1 MFVFASP
8 EVAHAGI
15 FTDFLADAGNAIL
28 SFFGLLV
35 WAAGV
40 LLNYAILANLN
51 IAGFVTDQTG
61 VKAAWTIIRD
71 LANIGFIFI
80 LLFIGIAMILR
91 LDGYNTKKLLATL
104 IIAALLVNFSM
115 FFAKVVI
122 DVSNAFALEFYE
134 AVSAPCN
141 GNKDILNCLDNG
153 ISDRFMQNLKLT
165 TIFNLEGDTGISGF
179 TKLGN
184 TESGFLDAE
193 EINKGNKT
201 GANIEL
207 NAGNIFLITFLG
219 SIFLLITAFVFFA
232 VSILFVIRF
241 IALII
246 LITLSPIGIAAF
258 ALPATAQYGSKW
270 WKALFQYSFF
280 APVYLLFTYIIFKF
294 MDSLTRDFGAEKSM
308 FTAIIKGDSGSVGI
322 IFNFLVITSL
332 MLASL
337 LLARNMSGAVG
348 SKAVG
353 FSNTL
358 RKWGQ
363 GAILSRTVGR
373 LGYWLGRGQDRTAIR
388 TADTTER
395 GWIGRRFTGALKVLS
410 PLGKYTGAAKVAR
423 KTLQAV
429 EGSKFSGT
437 ESFKEGVEYKQ
448 RRKKVLDV
456 EKEVIE
462 TKGAAKKLAIE
473 PNNEEAI
480 AIIGKSG
487 IKTLEKIDPKLLYHE
502 NVAWHL
508 DENQLRAI
516 GKSDEFT
523 DRDTEQ
529 ILSAHFKTLTNA
541 INNLKANPGNQ
552 TLRDNL
558 NKEFKGLSDKE
569 FELFVGKLGS
579 ILRTGDAAQDK
590 AIASTI
596 KQSHLSVLK
605 KSNEVNRGT
614 KQFVQDTRK
623 GYLMDVA
630 TGTNVAEQDR
640 VFGSMNAVEKSEL
653 DTDLFKYPQ
662 VTVVSKY
669 VDAATLIELSK
680 KLGAA
685 EKTTIRREVG
695 KRSTDAQRD
704 ADDKLRMGTPL
715 QIVF

>member
-337 LLARNMSGAVG
+337 LLARHMGIKGGDKMVG
-348 SKAVG
+348 LG
-353 FSNTL
+353 NTL

-363 GAILSRTVGR
+363 GAVGRNVLGRPGAIIQQKINQASSKIKESRTGRNVLRGLGVATAGLYPGAVGAVR
-373 LGYWLGRGQDRTAIR
+373 
-388 TADTTER
+388 
-395 GWIGRRFTGALKVLS
+395 
-410 PLGKYTGAAKVAR
+410 GAAGKA
-423 KTLQAV
+423 AS
-429 EGSKFSGT
+429 SKFGSGRSQHET
-437 ESFKEGVEYKQ
+437 
-448 RRKKVLDV
+448 
-456 EKEVIE
+456 IE
-462 TKGAAKKLAIE
+462 
-473 PNNEEAI
+473 
-480 AIIGKSG
+480 
-487 IKTLEKIDPKLLYHE
+487 
-502 NVAWHL
+502 
-508 DENQLRAI
+508 
-516 GKSDEFT
+516 
-523 DRDTEQ
+523 
-529 ILSAHFKTLTNA
+529 
-541 INNLKANPGNQ
+541 
-552 TLRDNL
+552 
-558 NKEFKGLSDKE
+558 
-569 FELFVGKLGS
+569 
-579 ILRTGDAAQDK
+579 AQDK
-590 AIASTI
+590 QIDIEVKRRTSNPHRLAGYFMGLKE
-596 KQSHLSVLK
+596 KQQRRIYTGMK
-605 KSNEVNRGT
+605 PRNRAALNKAMIERFGRNKGARKVEQLERRLPVDEREKT
-614 KQFVQDTRK
+614 EEITRK
-623 GYLMDVA
+623 SILEQGNRERRSHIERITSGQSKPNGKPYTDYEVREYVRSLSDSNTRYLSNKA
-630 TGTNVAEQDR
+630 RKNKNIIQNLR
-640 VFGSMNAVEKSEL
+640 VDQLKDLVKEGNL
-653 DTDLFKYPQ
+653 QTDE
-662 VTVVSKY
+662 
-669 VDAATLIELSK
+669 IN
-680 KLGAA
+680 
-685 EKTTIRREVG
+685 TIRGIVIDGSTYTNQESHKKYMEDPANRALWGVEIQTEKNDEEQTPREKAEDEWNKVTR
-695 KRSTDAQRD
+695 KNQ
-704 ADDKLRMGTPL
+704 
-715 QIVF
+715 